1 MTVDLSD
8 PSDLRDPSS
17 STELASEPV
26 VPGPAPIWEVI
37 HGFTRYWAV
46 VAALGL
52 GLFEQLAAGP
62 RPASALAAA
71 VGVDEHRTALLADTL
86 VALGLLTHEPAV
98 GYRLGAV
105 ATTYLLAGAPRTMV
119 ALVRGAP
126 GPHERWPELAETLR
140 RGAPAV
146 RIEDD
151 PGGFY
156 PALAAATAPVQR
168 QVARAVAATL
178 HPVGPEPLVID
189 LGAGA
194 APWALAFLAAWPRA
208 RALAVELPE
217 VVAVTRRAIDAE
229 IGGAAVDAAVG
240 GATVGAESGAVRA
253 GGRVRVVAGDY
264 HEVELPNAAADVVVL
279 GHVLRAESVAGARR
293 LVARAAA
300 ALRPGGTL
308 VVTDYPRPEVPTAP
322 SAPALLMGL
331 TMLASTGGDG
341 IFRVADLH
349 GWMRA
354 AGLEPAATLQP
365 LPGQTVMTARRP

>member
-1 MTVDLSD
+1 MSVDLSD
-8 PSDLRDPSS
+8 PSS
-17 STELASEPV
+17 STEAAAEPV
-26 VPGPAPIWEVI
+26 VPGPAPVWEVI

-46 VAALGL
+46 VAALDL
-52 GLFEQLAAGP
+52 GLLEQLAAGP
-62 RPASALAAA
+62 RPASVLAVA

-98 GYRLGAV
+98 GYRLSAV
-105 ATTYLLAGAPRTMV
+105 AATYLLAGAPRTMV

-126 GPHERWPELAETLR
+126 GPHERWPELARTLR

-156 PALAAATAPVQR
+156 PALASATAPVQR
-168 QVARAVAATL
+168 QVARAVVDTL
-178 HPVGPEPLVID
+178 SPIGPDPLVID

-194 APWALAFLAAWPRA
+194 APWTLAFLTAWPRA

-217 VVAVTRRAIDAE
+217 VVAVTEGAIAAVGD
-229 IGGAAVDAAVG
+229 AAVDA
-240 GATVGAESGAVRA
+240 VRA
-253 GGRVRVVAGDY
+253 GARVRVVAGDY
-264 HEVELPNAAADVVVL
+264 HQVELPDAAADVVVL

-308 VVTDYPRPEVPTAP
+308 VVADYPRPEVPTAP
-322 SAPALLMGL
+322 STPALLMGL

-341 IFRVADLH
+341 VFRVADLH